1 MSLIKSRDSKKWINA
16 LVAIFSI
23 TVGFVSIRFF
33 DQLGD
38 WFDLEAKIGYFLALK
53 QGAGIAIGLL
63 LFILIQKSE
72 EAITHLKE
80 VYDELVKVIWPDKD
94 SVVKVTIGIIIAVS
108 IVSGVFVLVDYI
120 VQQLLNLLY

>member
-1 MSLIKSRDSKKWINA
+1 MD
-16 LVAIFSI
+16 
-23 TVGFVSIRFF
+23 
-33 DQLGD
+33 
-38 WFDLEAKIGYFLALK
+38 
-53 QGAGIAIGLL
+53 LL
-63 LFILIQKSE
+63 LFIFIQKNH
-72 EAITHLKE
+72 EAVTHLKE

>member
-1 MSLIKSRDSKKWINA
+1 MRKRSTKS
-16 LVAIFSI
+16 AIFSI

-63 LFILIQKSE
+63 LFIFIQKNQ
-72 EAITHLKE
+72 EAVTHLKE

>member
-33 DQLGD
+33 DQLSD
-38 WFDLEAKIGYFLALK
+38 WFDLEAKISYFLALK

-63 LFILIQKSE
+63 LFIFIQKNH
-72 EAITHLKE
+72 EAVTHLKE